1 MITLLKIAGVDSR
14 KVKGNKMKQLAYLV
28 LISMLLFSFSAGYA
42 RNTLLKVSI
51 EDALTWGESEGVLKS
66 SVRLYFG
73 DQQHPE
79 IERILGTYTSNR
91 KTNAVG
97 KSDQKACKW
106 AFLSAMVTL
115 QDRAIDEGGNAVV
128 NIRSNYN
135 RNDFSSTTEFEC
147 GAGAVMAGVSMV
159 GDVVKLAE

>member
-1 MITLLKIAGVDSR
+1 
-14 KVKGNKMKQLAYLV
+14 MKQLTYLV
-28 LISMLLFSFSAGYA
+28 LISTLLFSFSTGQA
-42 RNTLLKVSI
+42 RNTLLRVSI
-51 EDALTWGESEGVLKS
+51 DDALAWGEEEGVLKS

-73 DQQHPE
+73 DQEHPG
-79 IERILGTYTSNR
+79 IERNLGIYASNR

-115 QDRAIDEGGNAVV
+115 QDRAITEGGNAVV

-135 RNDFSSTTEFEC
+135 RNDFSSTSEFEC

-159 GDVVKLAE
+159 GDVVRLAE

>member
-1 MITLLKIAGVDSR
+1 
-14 KVKGNKMKQLAYLV
+14 MKQLTYLV
-28 LISMLLFSFSAGYA
+28 LISMLLFSFSMGQA

-51 EDALTWGESEGVLKS
+51 DDALAWGEEEGVLKS

-73 DQQHPE
+73 DQEHPE
-79 IERILGTYTSNR
+79 IERNLGTYTSNR

-135 RNDFSSTTEFEC
+135 RNHFSSTTEFEC